1 MAILTGKC
9 IALSVHKT
17 LQIVREHMLI
27 SNVAP
32 KDLREIRTISIR
44 KGIWEEMIKIGAKL
58 IKQKQTDKN
67 NTKNQ

>member
-1 MAILTGKC
+1 MAILTEKC

-17 LQIVREHMLI
+17 LQIMREHTLI

-58 IKQKQTDKN
+58 MK
-67 NTKNQ
+67 